1 LPARRAR
8 STNIYVPTA
17 GLERFAELFRDALA
31 YPIITT
37 ESRPITVTT
46 FIVAS
51 AIVAAFVWLSRRLQA
66 ALRRRLLPRLRLD
79 PGLEFSV
86 LRFVH
91 YAVLTLGVLL
101 ALQTLHVDLTGV
113 AVVAGLLG
121 VGIGFGL
128 QHIVSNFISGL
139 ILLIERPIAV
149 GDRIA
154 VGDVDGFV
162 RAINMRATEIV
173 TEDNISVIVP
183 NSEFIAGRVVNWSHG
198 DPKLRLR
205 IPIAVSY
212 GSDVE
217 HASRV
222 LLDVARRQSD
232 VLAEPPAEVRF
243 VRFAESSLDLE
254 LLVWIAEPRHKERV
268 GSALHYAIRAAF
280 LGEGIEIPF
289 PQRELTI
296 RSAVPV
302 PVRPGR

>member
-1 LPARRAR
+1 V
-8 STNIYVPTA
+8 VPIAT
-17 GLERFAELFRDALA
+17 GLDRLGQLFREVLA

-46 FIVAS
+46 VLVAG
-51 AIVAAFVWLSRRLQA
+51 ILVAAFAWLSRRLQT

-79 PGLEFSV
+79 PGLEFSL
-86 LRFVH
+86 LRFLH
-91 YAVLTLGVLL
+91 YAVMTVGLLL

-128 QHIVSNFISGL
+128 QSIVSNFISGL

-149 GDRIA
+149 GDRVA

-173 TEDNISVIVP
+173 TVDNISVIVP
-183 NSEFIAGRVVNWSHG
+183 NSEFVSGRVVNWSHG

-205 IPIAVSY
+205 IPVGVSY

-217 HASRV
+217 HASRI

-289 PQRELTI
+289 PQRDLHL
-296 RSAVPV
+296 RSAVSLS
-302 PVRPGR
+302 VRSER

>member
-1 LPARRAR
+1 M
-8 STNIYVPTA
+8 TV
-17 GLERFAELFRDALA
+17 GL
-31 YPIITT
+31 
-37 ESRPITVTT
+37 
-46 FIVAS
+46 
-51 AIVAAFVWLSRRLQA
+51 
-66 ALRRRLLPRLRLD
+66 
-79 PGLEFSV
+79 
-86 LRFVH
+86 
-91 YAVLTLGVLL
+91 LL

-128 QHIVSNFISGL
+128 QSIVSNFISGL

-149 GDRIA
+149 GDRVA

-173 TEDNISVIVP
+173 TVDNISVIVP
-183 NSEFIAGRVVNWSHG
+183 NSEFVSGRVVNWSHG

-205 IPIAVSY
+205 IPIPVSY

-217 HASRV
+217 HASDI
-222 LLDVARRQSD
+222 LLDVARRQPD

-289 PQRELTI
+289 PQRDLHL
-296 RSAVPV
+296 RSAVSLS
-302 PVRPGR
+302 VRSER